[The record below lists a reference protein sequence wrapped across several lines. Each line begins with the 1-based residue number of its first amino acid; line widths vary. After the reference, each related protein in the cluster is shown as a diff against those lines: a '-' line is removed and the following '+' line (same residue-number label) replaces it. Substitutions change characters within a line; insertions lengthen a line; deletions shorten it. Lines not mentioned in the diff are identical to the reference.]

1 MSYHKDQEEPNND
14 QPPSHHHNLILDSG
28 TKRLIDLTSR
38 PPEQRSSESIEEL
51 ISILQRKA
59 PKLLDGLTETNK
71 VQVAKQSELKIY
83 LRDEVVF
90 HQGDEPDAYFTV
102 IRGAVSIYALNSS
115 LAKGSTDKSSSDDLI
130 AGEYN
135 GRDQYGIFIAQ
146 LPPGEVRRIAYYVV
160 SVSFAAWAQYS
171 LYRVLENCPLT
182 EMANIAD
189 ATLVSFPMAL
199 MAKLAS
205 QEDPQ
210 TPIHLYHT
218 CSLSLWHPTFVYW

>member
-1 MSYHKDQEEPNND
+1 
-14 QPPSHHHNLILDSG
+14 
-28 TKRLIDLTSR
+28 
-38 PPEQRSSESIEEL
+38 
-51 ISILQRKA
+51 
-59 PKLLDGLTETNK
+59 
-71 VQVAKQSELKIY
+71 LKIY

-115 LAKGSTDKSSSDDLI
+115 LAKGGSTDNSSDDLI
-130 AGEYN
+130 AEEYN
-135 GRDQYGIFIAQ
+135 ERDQYGIFIAQ

-160 SVSFAAWAQYS
+160 FVSFAAWTQCS
-171 LYRVLENCPLT
+171 LLNRVLENCPLT
-182 EMANIAD
+182 EMANTAD
-189 ATLVSFPMAL
+189 ATLVLFPMAL

-210 TPIHLYHT
+210 TPIHFYHT